1 MSMRSVLRRTSQALA
16 CATALGS
23 GAALAHLTHAEAQSG
38 TREWG
43 PREPT
48 TLTSSTRSHADRRM
62 DSPSER
68 ATESGQ
74 ELPLGMAPPP
84 PDPFGEHLRDGMV
97 MTGATRHRLLLFT
110 FDDGPELR
118 TTPTL
123 LNTLD
128 ELGIK
133 AVFFVNAT
141 RFDSDSPREVAQGE
155 LLKEI
160 LRRGHF
166 LGNHTYHH
174 PALTDLDHEGIADEL
189 RKNEDHIF
197 RITGGRPVLARPP
210 YGAFSPRVARS
221 LSDLGYTT
229 MLWNLATG
237 DTMVRTADDVATTF
251 ERVLRRQEREKGEFG
266 GIVLM
271 HDTHGW
277 SIEGFPRIVAG
288 LRQRNCELLASGEEL
303 YDFVDDPSVFY
314 RYRGDA
320 STDTLVPA
328 VEPDPTWL
336 EARQA
341 TLREE
346 TARRCGAVATR
357 E

>member
-1 MSMRSVLRRTSQALA
+1 MRSVLRRTSQVLA

-23 GAALAHLTHAEAQSG
+23 GAGLAHLTHADAQSG
-38 TREWG
+38 TDWAPGRD
-43 PREPT
+43 RL
-48 TLTSSTRSHADRRM
+48 LT
-62 DSPSER
+62 
-68 ATESGQ
+68 ATETPRAPRTPDFTRESPAN
-74 ELPLGMAPPP
+74 LPVGLAPPP

-97 MTGATRHRLLLFT
+97 MTGATRHRMLLFT

-118 TTPTL
+118 TTPQL
-123 LNTLD
+123 LDTLD

-155 LLKEI
+155 LLNEI

-174 PALTDLDHEGIADEL
+174 VQLTDVDNEGIAAEM

-210 YGAFSPRVARS
+210 YGAFSPRVART
-221 LSDLGYTT
+221 LNELGYTP

-237 DTMVRTADDVATTF
+237 DTMVRTADEVATTF
-251 ERVLRRQEREKGEFG
+251 ERVLRRQEREKGEYG

-288 LRQRNCELLASGEEL
+288 LRQRNCELLAEGEEL
-303 YDFVDDPSVFY
+303 YDFVDDPSVFFQ
-314 RYRGDA
+314 YRGEA
-320 STDTLVPA
+320 EPDTFTPA
-328 VEPDPTWL
+328 VEPDPSWL

-341 TLREE
+341 ALREE
-346 TARRCGAVATR
+346 TERRCSAVAVVTP